1 MIDLY
6 LTDPPYNV
14 DYTGGTKDCLK
25 IMNDKMEDSAFRQ
38 FLSDSFSSANEV
50 LKKGAAFYIWHAD
63 SEGLNFRRAVNDTG
77 WLLKQNLVWVKNSI
91 VLGRQDYQWRHE
103 PCLYGWKDG
112 APHYFID
119 DRSQATVI
127 EDAAVDYRKLKKD
140 ELLRLVLKLTDVS
153 IPNTIIYE
161 DKPTRSELHPT
172 MKPVK
177 LMARLIRNSSRQ
189 GERVLDT
196 FGGSGTTLI
205 ACEQLN
211 RKCYMMEL
219 DPHYCD
225 VIIARW
231 EKLTGKEAVLLS

>member
-1 MIDLY
+1 MAL
-6 LTDPPYNV
+6 
-14 DYTGGTKDCLK
+14 
-25 IMNDKMEDSAFRQ
+25 
-38 FLSDSFSSANEV
+38 
-50 LKKGAAFYIWHAD
+50 
-63 SEGLNFRRAVNDTG
+63 
-77 WLLKQNLVWVKNSI
+77 
-91 VLGRQDYQWRHE
+91 

-112 APHYFID
+112 ASHYFID
-119 DRSQATVI
+119 DRTQGTVI

-140 ELLRLVLKLTDVS
+140 ELLRLVLKLTDVT

-161 DKPTRSELHPT
+161 DKPTRNDVHPT

-189 GERVLDT
+189 GQLVIDT
-196 FGGSGTTLI
+196 FGGSGSTLI

-231 EKLTGKEAVLLS
+231 EKLTGKEAVKVYG